1 MFTVNGSVIKLEFP
15 TQEDAKHGAYYL
27 QDRGY
32 CVKLMGSA
40 LMVSDIDSADLAIAQ
55 QTYAAWIDEDVSE
68 FDLA

>member
-1 MFTVNGSVIKLEFP
+1 MQIKLEFP
-15 TQEDAKHGAYYL
+15 TDCDAQHGAYYL

-32 CVKLMGSA
+32 SVKLMGSA

-55 QTYAAWIDEDVSE
+55 RTYTAWIDEKVSE

>member
-1 MFTVNGSVIKLEFP
+1 MQIKLEFL
-15 TQEDAKHGAYYL
+15 TDCDAQNGAYYL

-40 LMVSDIDSADLAIAQ
+40 LMVSDIDLADLAIAQ
-55 QTYAAWIDEDVSE
+55 RTYTAWIDEKVSE